1 MARSLEKINSVSIN
15 EVPSSNAQ
23 RWDYNSDG
31 TILYA
36 GHAPRGTQSTDDGW
50 TVFRY
55 TNTSGV
61 WTGTLPTL
69 KETGFGTWSDR
80 ASLDYA

>member
-15 EVPSSNAQ
+15 EVPSSNVQ

-36 GHAPRGTQSTDDGW
+36 GHAPKGAAATEDVW
-50 TVFRY
+50 TIFKY

-69 KETGFGTWSDR
+69 KETALGPWSER
-80 ASLDYA
+80 TSLEYS